1 MPSVA
6 NSAGKAAF
14 FQNFLGSLRH
24 NVQKSVLL
32 YACVCVRVCA
42 CGCVWVHVGACVCV
56 CVRVW
61 MGVRERQRNGTRKI

>member
-24 NVQKSVLL
+24 NVQKSVL
-32 YACVCVRVCA
+32 YFCVCLCARVCV
-42 CGCVWVHVGACVCV
+42 CGCVCV
-56 CVRVW
+56 CVHVRV
-61 MGVRERQRNGTRKI
+61 GACVRACACACVFEE